1 MLNCVQTTM
10 NTNTAKLLTATL
22 LAHLMCVS
30 VVLSHVHAKDA
41 VSLLHAPGTVK
52 LTGNDITAKA
62 LGDLHHH
69 IDKAGL
75 KNIHID
81 ASTTAG
87 RSRSLN
93 PLEMDTEDESLSAR
107 LQAFFLRL
115 RVVTSL
121 VTQRV

>member
-10 NTNTAKLLTATL
+10 NTNTTKLLTAAL

-41 VSLLHAPGTVK
+41 VSLMRAPGTVK
-52 LTGNDITAKA
+52 LSGNEITAKA

-75 KNIHID
+75 KNIHAD
-81 ASTTAG
+81 AGTAAG
-87 RSRSLN
+87 RSRTLN
-93 PLEMDTEDESLSAR
+93 PLEMDTADDSLLAR
-107 LQAFFLRL
+107 LHEFFLRL
-115 RVVTSL
+115 SVVTSL
-121 VTQRV
+121 VVQRI

>member
-1 MLNCVQTTM
+1 M
-10 NTNTAKLLTATL
+10 NTNTTKLLTATL

-41 VSLLHAPGTVK
+41 VSLMRTPGAVK
-52 LTGNDITAKA
+52 LSGNDITAKA

-75 KNIHID
+75 KNIHAEPNSI
-81 ASTTAG
+81 G
-87 RSRSLN
+87 RSRALN
-93 PLEMDTEDESLSAR
+93 PLEIEAVDESLMAR

-121 VTQRV
+121 VTQRI

>member
-1 MLNCVQTTM
+1 M
-10 NTNTAKLLTATL
+10 NTNTTKLLTATL

-41 VSLLHAPGTVK
+41 VSLMRAPGTVK

-75 KNIHID
+75 KNIHVD

-87 RSRSLN
+87 RSRALN
-93 PLEMDTEDESLSAR
+93 PLEMDTTDDSILAR
-107 LQAFFLRL
+107 VHQFFLRL
-115 RVVTSL
+115 SIVTSL
-121 VTQRV
+121 VAQRI